1 MILID
6 DKILSDDLVEEHFVC
21 NLNACKGVCCV
32 LGEGGAP
39 LEDEELGIIDDIYED
54 VEPYLTEEGKAAIE
68 AQGRYIHTE
77 TNEYSQFELP
87 LVKEGGACAYL
98 TFNELGIAICGI
110 QKAYEAGD
118 VDWVKPVSCH
128 LYPIRVNHHE
138 DFTAVNYSR
147 WEICS
152 PACQNGKQLKVKLYE
167 FLKEPLIR
175 KFGQEF
181 YDRLAGIEAEWKG

>member
-1 MILID
+1 
-6 DKILSDDLVEEHFVC
+6 
-21 NLNACKGVCCV
+21 
-32 LGEGGAP
+32 EGGAP
-39 LEDEELGIIDDIYED
+39 LEDEELGIIDDIYDD

-87 LVKEGGACAYL
+87 LVKKGGACAYL

-128 LYPIRVNHHE
+128 LYPIRVNHHK
-138 DFTAVNYSR
+138 DFTAVNYSK
-147 WEICS
+147 WDICNA
-152 PACQNGKQLKVKLYE
+152 ACQNGKKLKVKLYE

-175 KFGQEF
+175 KFGKEF
-181 YDRLAGIEAEWKG
+181 YQRLEGIEKEWKK

>member
-1 MILID
+1 MIIID

-21 NLNACKGVCCV
+21 NLNACKGICCV

-54 VEPYLTEEGKAAIE
+54 VEPYLTEEGKKVIE
-68 AQGRYIHTE
+68 EKGRYIHTDS
-77 TNEYSQFELP
+77 NEYSRFELP
-87 LVKEGGACAYL
+87 LVKKGGACAYL

-118 VDWVKPVSCH
+118 IDWIKPVSCH
-128 LYPIRVNHHE
+128 LYPIRTKRQE
-138 DFTAVNYSR
+138 TFTSVNYSR
-147 WEICS
+147 WDICS
-152 PACQNGKQLKVKLYE
+152 SACSHGEKLKVKLYE

-181 YDRLAGIEAEWKG
+181 YDRLASIEEEWRK